1 MSTPSQ
7 TVGPFFALGMPGRD
21 AAADGVWLR
30 GQVFDGAG
38 DAVPDALIESW
49 QADPPAF
56 GRCATDPAGRWALR
70 VPPPD
75 RYVNLSVFAR
85 GLLNRVVTRLYLP
98 DAPLD
103 GVLAGIEPARRGT
116 LVAKATE
123 DGYELDIHLQ
133 GPHETVFFAL

>member
-7 TVGPFFALGMPGRD
+7 TVGPFFALGLPGRN
-21 AAADGVWLR
+21 AAAEGVWLR
-30 GQVFDGAG
+30 GRVLDGAG
-38 DAVPDALIESW
+38 EPVPDALIESW

-70 VPPPD
+70 VPPFPHHVD
-75 RYVNLSVFAR
+75 LSVFAR

-98 DAPLD
+98 DAPVD
-103 GVLAGIEPARRGT
+103 EVLASVDPARRGT